1 MKSAVKRKIM
11 DRKYKI
17 LLIFSSVIIVLDQVT
32 KYLIVENFHLGE
44 TAPLILNF
52 FNLTYVQNKG
62 AAFGLLS
69 QADPSFR
76 VPFFVIVPFVAL
88 GSIAYVFRKLPSL
101 DVKLAV
107 ALSLIISGALGN
119 LIDRIRLGY
128 VVDFLDFHWKWLY
141 HFPSFNVADSASCI
155 GVGLVMLDLFTE
167 ESSEKGPSQKKG
179 VIAKKGSYANASNS
193 R

>member
-1 MKSAVKRKIM
+1 
-11 DRKYKI
+11 
-17 LLIFSSVIIVLDQVT
+17 VIS
-32 KYLIVENFHLGE
+32 
-44 TAPLILNF
+44 NF

-62 AAFGLLS
+62 AAFGLLA

-76 VPFFVIVPFVAL
+76 IPFFVIIPFIAL
-88 GSIAYVFRKLPSL
+88 GSIAYVFRKLPAL
-101 DVKLAV
+101 DVKLAG

-119 LIDRIRLGY
+119 LIDRVRLGY

-141 HFPSFNVADSASCI
+141 HFPSFNVADSAICI

-167 ESSEKGPSQKKG
+167 SANLSDKKNELD
-179 VIAKKGSYANASNS
+179 KKGSYANASNT

>member
-1 MKSAVKRKIM
+1 MRSKVKVEKM
-11 DRKYKI
+11 SRKYLI
-17 LLIFSSVIIVLDQVT
+17 LMALTSVIIVLDQIT
-32 KYLIVENFHLGE
+32 KYLIVERFRLGE
-44 TAPLILNF
+44 TLPIISNF

-62 AAFGLLS
+62 AAFGILS

-76 VPFFVIVPFVAL
+76 VPFFVIIPFIAL
-88 GSIAYVFRKLPSL
+88 GSIAYVFRKLPGR

-119 LIDRIRLGY
+119 LIDRMRLGY
-128 VVDFLDFHWKWLY
+128 VVDFLDFHWKWTY
-141 HFPSFNVADSASCI
+141 HFPSFNVADSAICL

-167 ESSEKGPSQKKG
+167 DSSVLEKKSP
-179 VIAKKGSYANASNS
+179 IAKKGSYADASNT